1 MSALVRAGLLCARRR
16 VSWPLVVAA
25 LVLPGLAVLA
35 GRRVGPSLAQAIE
48 SGRPAALSAALGLG
62 GTAIVAGMVVALAAP
77 RRRFLGSQLAAAP
90 LSPVALFAAVTLAP
104 LLLAGA
110 AASGIEAAFLVPA
123 VGGAAPVALAAGWA
137 GFALGAAAAE
147 GLLGPRTV
155 KVPMAA
161 AIAGLWLLG
170 AAGAGTGAL
179 AGPFGY
185 LGLALRDEP
194 PRVGSPGPMLALL
207 AVLALGLWALAA
219 AARSDDA
226 APRRDPRPVLP
237 VGRRPLPAVFA
248 VALKRYSRRTELR
261 RAGRTAAA
269 AAAAGGLL
277 LAVHAGAGAVPL
289 VGMLA
294 VLGAV
299 VVPLAAVG
307 VDREAEW
314 LWRVAPVPRRA
325 TAGVTCAAAIATAL
339 LLVAAGV
346 GPAVVWSRAPAGLL
360 LQVLGVAAFVLASA
374 SVAGALVPWRS
385 DRPAE
390 ELGSFAALVAVA
402 AVLWY
407 ALGHAVETLGGGTGA
422 SAAVLALTLCGAV
435 ALTAGLAGRG
445 EPC

>member
-16 VSWPLVVAA
+16 VSWPLVAVA
-25 LVLPGLAVLA
+25 LVLPVLAVLA
-35 GRRVGPSLAQAIE
+35 GRRAGPSLAQAIE
-48 SGRPAALSAALGLG
+48 SGRPAALSVALGLG
-62 GTAIVAGMVVALAAP
+62 GTAIVSGMVVALAAP
-77 RRRFLGSQLAAAP
+77 RGRFLGSQLAAAP
-90 LSPVALFAAVTLAP
+90 LSPVAVFAAVTLAP

-110 AASGIEAAFLVPA
+110 AASAVEAAFLVPPLGDA
-123 VGGAAPVALAAGWA
+123 TPVALAAGWA

-147 GLLGPRTV
+147 AVLGPRALGAAV
-155 KVPMAA
+155 LA
-161 AIAGLWLLG
+161 AITGVWLLG

-185 LGLALRDEP
+185 LGLALRGEP
-194 PRVGSPGPMLALL
+194 ARIGSPGAMLTLL
-207 AVLALGLWALAA
+207 AVLALGLWASAA
-219 AARSDDA
+219 AARPEDE
-226 APRRDPRPVLP
+226 APRRAPRPVLP
-237 VGRRPLPAVFA
+237 VGKRPLPAVFA

-261 RAGRTAAA
+261 RASRTAAA
-269 AAAAGGLL
+269 AAGAGGLL
-277 LAVHAGAGAVPL
+277 LSVHAGAGAVPL

-294 VLGAV
+294 VLGAA
-299 VVPLAAVG
+299 VVPLAAAG

-314 LWRVAPVPRRA
+314 LWRVSPPPRAA
-325 TAGVTCAAAIATAL
+325 TAAAGSLAAIAAAL

-346 GPAVVWSRAPAGLL
+346 GPAAAWSRAPAQAL
-360 LQVLGVAAFVLASA
+360 LQVAGLAAFLLAAA

-407 ALGHAVETLGGGTGA
+407 ALGHAVEALGGGTGV
-422 SAAVLALTLCGAV
+422 SAAALAAALCAAV

>member
-1 MSALVRAGLLCARRR
+1 MSALVGAGLLCARRR

-35 GRRVGPSLAQAIE
+35 GRRAAASLGQAIE
-48 SGRPAALSAALGLG
+48 SGRPVALSTALGLG

-110 AASGIEAAFLVPA
+110 AASAIEAAFLVPA

-137 GFALGAAAAE
+137 GFALGAATAE
-147 GLLGPRTV
+147 GLLGRPALR
-155 KVPMAA
+155 AA
-161 AIAGLWLLG
+161 VLAAVAGLWTLG
-170 AAGAGTGAL
+170 AAGTGTGAL

-185 LGLALRDEP
+185 LGLALRGEP
-194 PRVGSPGPMLALL
+194 ARVGPPGPVLTLL
-207 AVLALGLWALAA
+207 AVIALGLWALAA
-219 AARSDDA
+219 AARPEDA
-226 APRRDPRPVLP
+226 AARRDPRPVLP
-237 VGRRPLPAVFA
+237 VGRRPLPAVLA
-248 VALKRYSRRTELR
+248 VALKRYARRTELR

-269 AAAAGGLL
+269 AAGAGGLL
-277 LAVHAGAGAVPL
+277 LAVHAGAGVVPL

-294 VLGAV
+294 VLGAA

-314 LWRVAPVPRRA
+314 LWRAAPVPRQA
-325 TAGVTCAAAIATAL
+325 TAAVACVAALATAL
-339 LLVAAGV
+339 LLVAVGV
-346 GPAVVWSRAPAGLL
+346 GPAAAWSRAPAQAL
-360 LQVLGVAAFVLASA
+360 LQVVGIAAFVLAAA

-390 ELGSFAALVAVA
+390 ELGSFAALIAVA

-407 ALGHAVETLGGGTGA
+407 GLGHAVEALGGGTGI
-422 SAAVLALTLCGAV
+422 SAAVLAAALCGAV
-435 ALTAGLAGRG
+435 ALTAGVAGRG